1 MLLFFK
7 KRTSLSALNH
17 ILFPQVSI
25 TSCNEIVPVFNN
37 GAALCL
43 GGSGTILLN
52 ELSNGSKQTLFLS
65 LLHCNFVISRASIR
79 TVKYQRTRML
89 SMPNTPPAG
98 TSYFLVSP
106 TSSVWCWQCWLLSLA
121 EFLRAGWVPFS
132 QPEPC
137 LNAWK
142 CGKTW
147 GIFAWQCRLYR
158 LPTTS
163 AISKAAQTDSV
174 LNS

>member
-25 TSCNEIVPVFNN
+25 TSHNEIVPVLNN
-37 GAALCL
+37 GTALCL
-43 GGSGTILLN
+43 DGSGTILLN

-65 LLHCNFVISRASIR
+65 LLHCNFVISRARIR
-79 TVKYQRTRML
+79 TAKYQRMRML

-98 TSYFLVSP
+98 SSCFLVSP
-106 TSSVWCWQCWLLSLA
+106 ISSMWCWQYCLLLLA
-121 EFLRAGWVPFS
+121 EFLRAGRVPFS
-132 QPEPC
+132 QSEPC

-147 GIFAWQCRLYR
+147 GIS
-158 LPTTS
+158 S
-163 AISKAAQTDSV
+163 AAEIVQASYYFSHF
-174 LNS
+174 